1 MDEKEKKKRLQINF
15 RLTDEE
21 ANALAIKANLSG
33 LSITA
38 YAKKQALDGKVV
50 TSGIKPD
57 EVKEIISALGHI
69 GGNINQIA
77 KIANQGGGI
86 ETLALVDINK
96 NLDDLWTYIR
106 TGKKQRKPTERIIDS
121 SDIQK
126 DKNAKIGILEY
137 NSNEQVN
144 EQIKKPTLF
153 DDSIKEISTSSSV
166 KQDNKSSI
174 SSTSNVPTVAKICKR
189 CKIEMVKRQVKNGK
203 NEGKWYWSCPNAVY
217 GDEHEFG
224 GWV

>member
-1 MDEKEKKKRLQINF
+1 MDEKEKKKRFQVNF
-15 RLTDEE
+15 RLNEEE
-21 ANALAIKANLSG
+21 ANALETKANLSG

-38 YAKKQALDGKVV
+38 YAKKQALEGKVI

-77 KIANQGGGI
+77 KIANQGGDLN
-86 ETLALVDINK
+86 TLALIDINH

-106 TGKKQRKPTERIIDS
+106 TGKKQRKPIEHITDNPSIPKTES
-121 SDIQK
+121 KIQEK
-126 DKNAKIGILEY
+126 SIKHN
-137 NSNEQVN
+137 QQ
-144 EQIKKPTLF
+144 EQIKQTDTNNKSQKVEELF
-153 DDSIKEISTSSSV
+153 SSHV
-166 KQDNKSSI
+166 ELKNKTIMPNVNKSSI
-174 SSTSNVPTVAKICKR
+174 TPICKH
-189 CKIEMVKRQVKNGK
+189 CHIEMIKKQVKTGK
-203 NEGKWYWSCPNAVY
+203 NEGRWYWSCPNAVY